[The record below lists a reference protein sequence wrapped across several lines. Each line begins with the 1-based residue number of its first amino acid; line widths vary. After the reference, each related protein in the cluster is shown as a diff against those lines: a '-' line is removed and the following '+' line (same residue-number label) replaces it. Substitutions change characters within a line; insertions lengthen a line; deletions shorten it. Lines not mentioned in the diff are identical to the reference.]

1 MQSTLHQE
9 RLLRQERESA
19 AAQFEIEKLEL
30 QARCVDLEAKL
41 RVSTQLELAPF
52 SGHSIGLSCGCSSSS
67 QVSGCYPTINCVAWT
82 AVI

>member
-41 RVSTQLELAPF
+41 RVNTQLELAPF
-52 SGHSIGLSCGCSSSS
+52 SGRSTACL
-67 QVSGCYPTINCVAWT
+67 VVAHLPLRFQDVT
-82 AVI
+82 PQ